1 MIDTLRGSV
10 KVASVSSGS
19 RQSLHLTASIS
30 QLAKTASATGSTPA
44 AQQLPAAWKLL
55 VLVSPSADQKM
66 SSAALTADVHQPL
79 HTASKAEVTITRTD
93 ASLQLASLETVSS
106 HHQMMAANA
115 AKWDAVQT
123 SAAASDG
130 QLHTVAT
137 MEQDGQQRVVSSTLL
152 YGPVAN
158 LSMQGVELRQ
168 MLSSNTSGQLPEDRV
183 PIDAYTTSAVV
194 AAQHTESP
202 PLAGISAEEMLVSV
216 QAQILSSVTRLLDTD
231 GIGLDEPLM
240 AAGLDS
246 LGATELTQSLQ
257 SVFDIS
263 LPAIMV
269 FDYPTVAAMAAFIS
283 QQLVH
288 SMQEE
293 PHAQAR
299 AVALPGLALIPEAA
313 SGSDLAL
320 ITGVAGD
327 EKLLHQWT
335 SGDAITK
342 VPHSRWD
349 TLQQAKASGS
359 ADTLAP
365 QFGSF
370 LSNVD
375 QFDSTLFGIMASE
388 ALTMDPQQ
396 RLLLQTALGVIPSGV
411 RGRAVG
417 AYVGIGTSDYN
428 TLMQQSQVP
437 FNAFSFTA
445 GSASVASGRL
455 AFAFGLQGPTASIDT
470 ACSASLVAAHMACQ
484 SFRWV
489 YSSNILLFI

>member
-1 MIDTLRGSV
+1 MPTDT
-10 KVASVSSGS
+10 
-19 RQSLHLTASIS
+19 
-30 QLAKTASATGSTPA
+30 
-44 AQQLPAAWKLL
+44 
-55 VLVSPSADQKM
+55 
-66 SSAALTADVHQPL
+66 
-79 HTASKAEVTITRTD
+79 
-93 ASLQLASLETVSS
+93 
-106 HHQMMAANA
+106 
-115 AKWDAVQT
+115 
-123 SAAASDG
+123 
-130 QLHTVAT
+130 
-137 MEQDGQQRVVSSTLL
+137 
-152 YGPVAN
+152 
-158 LSMQGVELRQ
+158 
-168 MLSSNTSGQLPEDRV
+168 
-183 PIDAYTTSAVV
+183 YTNSAVDQ
-194 AAQHTESP
+194 AQHIESP
-202 PLAGISAEEMLVSV
+202 RLAGISADAMLVGV

-231 GIGLDEPLM
+231 SIGQDEPLM

-246 LGATELTQSLQ
+246 LGATELVQSLQ

-263 LPAIMV
+263 LPATMV

-288 SMQEE
+288 SMQEG
-293 PHAQAR
+293 PYAQAG
-299 AVALPGLALIPEAA
+299 AVALPGMALIPEAA
-313 SGSDLAL
+313 SGSDVAL

-327 EKLLHQWT
+327 EKLLQQWT
-335 SGDAITK
+335 SGDAITR

-359 ADTLAP
+359 ADMLAP

-375 QFDSTLFGIMASE
+375 QFDSTLFGIIASE

-489 YSSNILLFI
+489 YSANTSFAAAAML